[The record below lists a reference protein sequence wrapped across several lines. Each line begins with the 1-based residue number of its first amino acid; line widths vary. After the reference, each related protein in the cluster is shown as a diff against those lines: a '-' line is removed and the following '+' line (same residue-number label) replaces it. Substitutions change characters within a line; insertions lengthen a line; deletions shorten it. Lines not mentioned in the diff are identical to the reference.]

1 MRAFRFL
8 PAVALA
14 VATAVIGLAAVV
26 PASAATS
33 RVDLNVLVV
42 TDGNPWVEGIRQ
54 QLAAEGVPTTVI
66 DLTSTSRATITAGF
80 LADTLADGTPHGH
93 FEGVVLPNDAPSQ
106 LSAAE
111 LSALAGYEQGYQV
124 RQVDAY
130 VWPGTN
136 TGLNAPSWSGSLD
149 ATSATA
155 TAPARADA
163 FRYLNGPVPFEGTPG
178 GNGSYGYLTTP
189 LPDNP
194 ATGSHFEPYL
204 TETVPGTTTQGTL
217 AGVYTSG
224 GRQQLVLT
232 FAYNYYQQQ
241 YRLLAHGIVDWVTK
255 GVHLGY
261 WRNYFSAH
269 IDDLFNANSRWS
281 QVGNCTPGEGDCV
294 GSVPAT
300 TPIRMTPADVTAT
313 VAWQQQNNYTLDFLF
328 NGGPSLDYAAADGG
342 TDPLTTAL
350 LANKNSF
357 WWLNHTYQHPFL
369 GCVQNFTVIPWKCQ
383 TDSTGAIQYVDQ
395 ATVNSQIQ
403 QNIQFGQANGLPFR
417 PGELVAGEHS
427 GTVMLPQQPN
437 DNPNFLAALSQN
449 NIQWLGVDASRETG
463 QRQIASA
470 LGVPRHPINV
480 FYNVSTQPDEVSE
493 YNWLYTSKANGG
505 SGNCEANPTTTTC
518 ITPLDLNT
526 GWASYVLP
534 MQEKITLGYV
544 LSNDPRPFFMH
555 QSNLTDDRLALQ
567 TLTGIL
573 STYRGWFTPDTPVVN
588 QTLTDAGATL
598 QQQTAWQQTL
608 TAGTVSG
615 YIQGGAV
622 TVQGPAGSTV
632 PVTVPAGTT
641 VTGGAAFGSV
651 YGGEQSGYLTLGAA
665 PTGLTLTSAAFG
677 TATSASPTPST
688 GIALA
693 SYSIGS
699 PHEVRR
705 NGTAITVTDPYG
717 THVLPKL
724 AGKPDEQLHV
734 GGTHHHPYQTPV
746 AQTKK

>member
-8 PAVALA
+8 PVVALA
-14 VATAVIGLAAVV
+14 VATTVIGLATVL
-26 PASAATS
+26 PASATSS

-66 DLTSTSRATITAGF
+66 DLTSAGRATITAGF

-93 FEGVVLPNDAPSQ
+93 FEGVVLPNDAPTQ

-111 LSALAGYEQGYQV
+111 LSTLTGYEQTYQV

-130 VWPGTN
+130 VWPGAN
-136 TGLNAPSWSGSLD
+136 TGLAAPTWSGSLD
-149 ATSATA
+149 ATTATA
-155 TAPARADA
+155 TAAARGDA
-163 FRYLNGPVPFEGTPG
+163 FHYLNGPVAFEGTAG
-178 GNGSYGYLTTP
+178 GSGSYGYLPTP

-204 TETVPGTTTQGTL
+204 TETVPGTGTQGSL

-232 FAYNYYQQQ
+232 FAYNSYQQQ
-241 YRLLAHGIVDWVTK
+241 FRLLAHGIVDWVTK

-281 QVGNCTPGEGDCV
+281 QSGDCTPGEGDCV

-300 TPIRMTPADVTAT
+300 TPIRMTPADVSAT
-313 VAWQQQNNYTLDFLF
+313 VAWEQQNGYTLDFLF
-328 NGGPSLDYAAADGG
+328 NGGPSLDYADANGG

-357 WWLNHTYQHPFL
+357 MWLDHTYQHPFL

-383 TDSTGAIQYVDQ
+383 TDSTGAVQYVDQ

-427 GTVMLPQQPN
+427 GTVMLPQQPA

-470 LGVPRHPINV
+470 LGVPRHPVNV
-480 FYNVSTQPDEVSE
+480 FYNVSTESDEVSE
-493 YNWLYTSKANGG
+493 YNWLYASKANGG
-505 SGNCEANPTTTTC
+505 SGNCEANPATTTC
-518 ITPLDLNT
+518 ITPLDLNR
-526 GWASYVLP
+526 GWADYVLP
-534 MQEKITLGYV
+534 MQTRITLGYV

-567 TLTGIL
+567 TLTDIL
-573 STYRGWFTPDTPVVN
+573 STYRGWYTADTPMVN
-588 QTLTDAGATL
+588 QTLTDAGTTL
-598 QQQTAWQQTL
+598 QQQTAWQQTR

-615 YIQGGAV
+615 YVQGGVV
-622 TVQGPAGSTV
+622 TVQGPTGTAV
-632 PVTVPAGTT
+632 PVTVPTGTT
-641 VTGGAAFGSV
+641 VTGGAAFGSA
-651 YGGEQSGYLTLGAA
+651 YAGEQSGYTTLGTA
-665 PTGLTLTSAAFG
+665 PTALTVSSALFG
-677 TATSASPTPST
+677 TATAGASPSA
-688 GIALA
+688 GLALA
-693 SYSIGS
+693 SYSVGS
-699 PHEVRR
+699 PHQVRR
-705 NGTAITVTDPYG
+705 SGTAVTVTDPFG
-717 THVLPKL
+717 THVLPRL
-724 AGKPDEQLHV
+724 AGRPDEELHI
-734 GGTHHHPYQTPV
+734 GSTHHHPYQSPV
-746 AQTKK
+746 APPRK